1 MFISYCVSVQLM
13 AMVNVLTMQNINGH
27 GNILLMQNA
36 FSSTSEVLRMLIH
49 PTPQMSKVQSR

>member
-1 MFISYCVSVQLM
+1 M

-36 FSSTSEVLRMLIH
+36 FSPTSEVLRMLID
-49 PTPQMSKVQSR
+49 PTLQMSKVQSH